1 MGIIVGLLNATKPD
15 QYCERGH
22 RLDKHRCITLQPGFV
37 LELAANLDRG
47 IYFDTMWLSGSFA
60 RIRGSRYVYIIFIV
74 PTSRTDR
81 QGDRAIISLLSAG
94 LIQNQP

>member
-1 MGIIVGLLNATKPD
+1 
-15 QYCERGH
+15 
-22 RLDKHRCITLQPGFV
+22 
-37 LELAANLDRG
+37 
-47 IYFDTMWLSGSFA
+47 MWLSGSFA

-81 QGDRAIISLLSAG
+81 QGDRAIIALLSAG